1 MSKRPSSIKTSSK
14 TPSKT
19 TPKTPPPN
27 PPEQEGSVVAGKVI
41 VALVPFS
48 MVLTYFG
55 MHTMGQIFQPGL
67 AVPFIVTS
75 VIAVAGTM
83 GFVWFLAR
91 SEGDQARQ
99 KMITAFFMSSL
110 VIMAII
116 VFKLNGLF

>member
-1 MSKRPSSIKTSSK
+1 MSKRPSAV
-14 TPSKT
+14 
-19 TPKTPPPN
+19 KTPPPN
-27 PPEQEGSVVAGKVI
+27 PPAQEGSKIAGKVI

-48 MVLTYFG
+48 MVLTYFA
-55 MHTMGQIFQPGL
+55 MHTMGQLFQPGL

-75 VIAVAGTM
+75 VIAVAATM

-91 SEGDQARQ
+91 SEGDAPRQ